1 MEIRIGEPARREGG
15 LIEVIVRFWDDSKP
29 QPQDFINASIFLRT
43 DETNPFVLK
52 TRALMK
58 AQELIVHNA
67 SIALGREDEL
77 LNDFI
82 LMYESIK
89 GAVAGLEA
97 PYLWPSKRR
106 YEIPEAILGWR
117 EGDEITDEHRRA
129 LADSVVNAF
138 NLPPDKA
145 AEQYENVA
153 SAPTSLVA
161 DGIAVMIATQERMDA
176 ETFRRTFPTIS
187 KSQNLVVLSF
197 LADKRKASGESPDA
211 EDLS

>member
-15 LIEVIVRFWDDSKP
+15 LVEVIVRFWDDSKP

-82 LMYESIK
+82 LKYESIK
-89 GAVAGLEA
+89 GGVAGLEA
-97 PYLWPSKRR
+97 PHLWPSKPR
-106 YEIPEAILGWR
+106 YEIPEAILRWR

-129 LADSVVNAF
+129 L
-138 NLPPDKA
+138 
-145 AEQYENVA
+145 
-153 SAPTSLVA
+153 
-161 DGIAVMIATQERMDA
+161 
-176 ETFRRTFPTIS
+176 
-187 KSQNLVVLSF
+187 
-197 LADKRKASGESPDA
+197 
-211 EDLS
+211 